1 MFAHFSHLH
10 RYFLILSAFSDFSAA
25 LLFRSSL
32 SETPAGDLIFSSSG
46 IIIRRPE
53 LSTLPALRGYRLLK
67 YFPTLHGM
75 LLSAVSSIQAI
86 ANVVVFFCIVGFC
99 FLVSGRY
106 IFGSKMDA
114 ITRSNFGSLG
124 NGAIT
129 LLQLIS
135 GDSWS
140 GVMYASMQAFPNND
154 YLSQFSGCLLVI
166 LWLIFANLVVKN
178 LFVAV
183 ILENF
188 SITDTIATIT
198 KKGELGVVRNAFRN
212 SYTAAHKRIAALSAG
227 SVDLDV
233 HTGML
238 SVSNLSKLP

>member
-1 MFAHFSHLH
+1 
-10 RYFLILSAFSDFSAA
+10 
-25 LLFRSSL
+25 
-32 SETPAGDLIFSSSG
+32 
-46 IIIRRPE
+46 
-53 LSTLPALRGYRLLK
+53 
-67 YFPTLHGM
+67 
-75 LLSAVSSIQAI
+75 
-86 ANVVVFFCIVGFC
+86 
-99 FLVSGRY
+99 
-106 IFGSKMDA
+106 MDA

-129 LLQLIS
+129 LLQLLS

-140 GVMYASMQAFPNND
+140 GVMYASMQAFPNGD
-154 YLSQFSGCLLVI
+154 YLSQFSGCLIVI

-238 SVSNLSKLP
+238 SVSNLSKFL